1 MTRLM
6 REQSGGNRA
15 FAAKGRIETGEKN
28 HLRRKN
34 ELYLLIIS
42 NCSETARLY
51 PTIISSDRIYTE
63 TCFYS
68 TLCALAPLAKKV
80 LIETPE
86 TRAKICISFSLIR
99 RAPLSRNFYYFPRP
113 TRHPFISLS

>member
-42 NCSETARLY
+42 NCSETATLY
-51 PTIISSDRIYTE
+51 PTIISSDRYTRKRV
-63 TCFYS
+63 FIRHY
-68 TLCALAPLAKKV
+68 AH
-80 LIETPE
+80 
-86 TRAKICISFSLIR
+86 SL
-99 RAPLSRNFYYFPRP
+99 LSRKKF
-113 TRHPFISLS
+113 